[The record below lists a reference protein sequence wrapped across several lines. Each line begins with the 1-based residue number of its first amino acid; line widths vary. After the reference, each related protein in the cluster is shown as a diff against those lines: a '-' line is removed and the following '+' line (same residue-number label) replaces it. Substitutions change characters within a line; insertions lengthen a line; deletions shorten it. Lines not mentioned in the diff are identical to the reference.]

1 LSSFNLFKQLHRGA
15 DTTTAKMGW
24 RDMLVEEEPKK
35 LPEMTTIYDAQTQS
49 IQLIL
54 WSDYIGKG
62 YQAYDFSQRARR
74 RRSQAFK
81 RSVAENET
89 IPEGVE
95 GCDIASPFRDF
106 MEESLRETNEKVKG
120 EMEKTMKALQVEM
133 DTIKKSQA
141 ETEKENELLKTKLAE
156 SEKYIL
162 SLKEDMGQVQKATWE
177 NRNFRIE
184 MKEKLATV
192 ETHLEKTV
200 GFDTKAT
207 AKGISEKKKAPIPDY
222 TTVYNAKTKQAELQ
236 LLGEYLCTPGSPRP
250 KQDWAMIYDEATQST
265 KLVFWNDYVKFHEPA
280 FLKIRREK
288 QIQELERKFD
298 KDMEHAPLSIRNK
311 VAMIKFWLKT
321 IDLPAEDNFR
331 EAYERARTLFAD
343 GNKIGIEVPKAIF
356 ETLSECDLAMI
367 WEHQTPLVHFE
378 GNFSFLKELKKRLQ
392 SEDKNFPKLPIRDY
406 MNKSAKKVVEV
417 EKGQLDQKVGEKQ
430 QRKVSA
436 GPTRNLW
443 QGSSSFATSEAAGHD
458 VDPFTSM
465 FLLS

>member
-1 LSSFNLFKQLHRGA
+1 
-15 DTTTAKMGW
+15 MGW

-35 LPEMTTIYDAQTQS
+35 LPEMTTIYDSQTQS

-89 IPEGVE
+89 LPTDVE

-106 MEESLRETNEKVKG
+106 MEESLRETNEKVKS

-133 DTIKKSQA
+133 DAIKNSQK
-141 ETEKENELLKTKLAE
+141 ETEKENEILKAKLAE
-156 SEKYIL
+156 SEQYIA
-162 SLKEDMGQVQKATWE
+162 SLKDDMDQVQKATWD

-184 MKEKLATV
+184 MKAKIEEV

-200 GFDTKAT
+200 GFDAKQT
-207 AKGISEKKKAPIPDY
+207 AKGSSNKKKAPLPDY
-222 TTVYNAKTKQAELQ
+222 TSVYNPKTKQADLQ
-236 LLGEYLCTPGSPRP
+236 LLGEYLSTPGCPRP
-250 KQDWAMIYDEATQST
+250 KQDWAMIYDDQT
-265 KLVFWNDYVKFHEPA
+265 KSAKLIFWSEYIRLHEPA
-280 FLKIRREK
+280 FLKMRREK

-298 KDMEHAPLSIRNK
+298 KDMEFAPLSIRNK

-321 IDLPAEDNFR
+321 IDLPAEDGFR
-331 EAYERARTLFAD
+331 EAYERARSLFGE
-343 GNKIGIEVPKAIF
+343 GNKIGVEVPRAIF
-356 ETLSECDLAMI
+356 DTLSECDFAII
-367 WEHQTPLVHFE
+367 WEHQTPQVLFE

-406 MNKSAKKVVEV
+406 MKKSAKKVEEEPKV

-430 QRKVSA
+430 QRKASS
-436 GPTRNLW
+436 GQTRNLW
-443 QGSSSFATSEAAGHD
+443 EGSTSFVTSESAGHD
-458 VDPFTSM
+458 IDPFTSM
-465 FLLS
+465 FLLT